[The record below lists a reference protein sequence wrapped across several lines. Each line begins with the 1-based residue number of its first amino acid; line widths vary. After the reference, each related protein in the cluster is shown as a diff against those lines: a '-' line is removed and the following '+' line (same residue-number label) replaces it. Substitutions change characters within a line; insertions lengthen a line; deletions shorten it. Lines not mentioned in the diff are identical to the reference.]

1 MNRRDYGC
9 GDNSCVFGSP
19 GGMATNGGCRC
30 FKEMARTPEGRE
42 ARRRLTRGILELRQQ
57 AAQGRKVELPTAR
70 KTLEYMRR
78 CAWADATYEQI
89 DAALAELDAAEGRK

>member
-1 MNRRDYGC
+1 
-9 GDNSCVFGSP
+9 
-19 GGMATNGGCRC
+19 
-30 FKEMARTPEGRE
+30 
-42 ARRRLTRGILELRQQ
+42 LELRQQ

-70 KTLEYMRR
+70 KMLEYMRR